1 MKMRNKNQREGS
13 TRNEQVWVERKLNFS
28 YWVAGSLN
36 LQTEKRVFQMGVGML
51 MAWSMRSSS

>member
-1 MKMRNKNQREGS
+1 MKMRNKNQREVS
-13 TRNEQVWVERKLNFS
+13 TRNGQVWVERKLNFS

>member
-13 TRNEQVWVERKLNFS
+13 TRNGQVWVERKLNFS